1 MTASGSRIATAGLL
15 VACCVLAACGE
26 RQTSGQ
32 IQWARE
38 ALARNP
44 TIEVL
49 AVDEANGVFTVRSRA
64 NGELRTLKLGELVAG
79 PAPMSAA
86 APRMPPDG
94 GTNPEAAV
102 ATPALQEDARP
113 EEGGEAAL
121 ATPEGQTPYTVDR
134 SGGRLQITGPG
145 ISVASTAP
153 RARAAARPAAAVRPA
168 GRAADDPVVC
178 EGGRFLRIDNRS
190 LAVEGDAVIARE
202 GCELYLT
209 NSRITGTGRG
219 IVAEGARVYVRN
231 STVEGT
237 AASIDASRGA
247 DVYLQSSI
255 LRGLARQLGGA
266 TVHDLGGNTWR

>member
-1 MTASGSRIATAGLL
+1 MSASGSRIATTGLL
-15 VACCVLAACGE
+15 AACCVLGACAE
-26 RQTSGQ
+26 RQSSGQ
-32 IQWARE
+32 VQWARE

-44 TIEVL
+44 AIEVL
-49 AVDEANGVFTVRSRA
+49 AVDEANGVFTVRTRA
-64 NGELRTLKLGELVAG
+64 NGELHTLKLGELVAG
-79 PAPMSAA
+79 PAVVTAAETRTSSASAA
-86 APRMPPDG
+86 APLVPPEG
-94 GTNPEAAV
+94 GPQPEAAV
-102 ATPALQEDARP
+102 AA
-113 EEGGEAAL
+113 
-121 ATPEGQTPYTVDR
+121 PEGQAPYTVDR

-145 ISVASTAP
+145 ISVESTAP
-153 RARAAARPAAAVRPA
+153 RARAAPRPPATARPAGGPA
-168 GRAADDPVVC
+168 TTPADDPVVC

-190 LAVEGDAVIARE
+190 LVVEGDAVIARE

-209 NSRITGTGRG
+209 NSRVTATGRG

-266 TVHDLGGNTWR
+266 TVHDLGGNSWR